1 MLMEL
6 LQTTD
11 DNSDVSSAAET
22 HNASVCAESA
32 REPRRSKPSKVAV
45 ADRPSKKLA
54 ASDKLNTLSFFSG
67 ALGMDIGLQKAGLN
81 VVLACKIDRMCRQTI
96 VMNDDKVGLIGDISR
111 YSPDQILEWSGLKP
125 NEVDVIVGGP
135 PCQAFSTA
143 GRRKGFEDDRGNVF
157 LDFVDVILA
166 LRPRYAVIENV
177 RGLLS
182 APLKHR
188 PHAERT
194 SDKPPTQEELP
205 GGALH
210 HIIDVL
216 EAGGYRVTFN
226 LYNSANYGV
235 PQVRERLVLLCHR
248 DGDALPYLMPKHSN
262 DDQYDLPAWRTVRQA
277 IGDLGPQND
286 HINFPEARLKYYRM
300 LKEGQYWRHLPER
313 LQKEALGAS
322 YFSGGGKTGFLRR
335 LAWDKPSCTLVTHPA
350 MPATDICHPV
360 ENRPL
365 SVGEYKRIQQFPDD
379 WQLAGSLVDQ
389 YKQIGNAVP
398 VGLGAAIG
406 RVLVKHASGETNHPP
421 EGFPFSR
428 YRNTADTNFRQPAK
442 ARAQLSL
449 FETDR

>member
-1 MLMEL
+1 MDLVQGAEVGL
-6 LQTTD
+6 NTTND
-11 DNSDVSSAAET
+11 AIFDGAVLHSGNEKKT
-22 HNASVCAESA
+22 
-32 REPRRSKPSKVAV
+32 PRPKANRVAV
-45 ADRPSKKLA
+45 ADRPSKKRA

-67 ALGMDIGLQKAGLN
+67 ALGMDIGLEQAGLN
-81 VVLACKIDRMCRQTI
+81 VVLACEIDKRCRETI
-96 VMNDDKVGLIGDISR
+96 TMNDADVGLIGDISR
-111 YSPDQILEWSGLKP
+111 YNPSQILEWSGLKSD
-125 NEVDVIVGGP
+125 EVDVIVGGP

-157 LDFVDVILA
+157 LDFIDVILA
-166 LRPRYAVIENV
+166 LRPKYAVIENV

-188 PHAERT
+188 PHVER
-194 SDKPPTQEELP
+194 SSSKPLAQDELP

-226 LYNSANYGV
+226 LYNAANFGV

-248 DGDALPYLMPKHSN
+248 DGDTLPYLMPTHSN
-262 DDQYDLPAWRTVRQA
+262 DQPFGLPAWKTVRQA
-277 IGDLGPQND
+277 IGNLGPQSD
-286 HINFPEARLKYYRM
+286 HINFPEGRLKYYRM
-300 LKEGQYWRHLPER
+300 LNEGQYWRHLPAE
-313 LQKEALGAS
+313 LQQEALGAS

-365 SVGEYKRIQQFPDD
+365 SVSEYKRIQQFPDS
-379 WQLAGSLVDQ
+379 WKFAGSLIDQ

-406 RVLVKHASGETNHPP
+406 RVLVDHASGNPVIPP
-421 EGFPFSR
+421 DDFPYSR
-428 YRNTADTNFRQPAK
+428 YRNTSDSAFRKVAS
-442 ARAQLSL
+442 A
-449 FETDR
+449 ETHPRLL